1 MGVGVGLWAAIFF
14 LSFLLVVLRFR
25 RRNEPIPWLQI
36 LFFCSGFPALIYQ
49 IVWQRALFGIY
60 GVNIESVTIVVSA
73 FMLGLG
79 LGSLAGGALT
89 RRNKTPLLTLFAM
102 AELGTAAFG
111 LVSLRIFHS
120 VAEYTAGSPPLR
132 TGLLSFGLVVIPTVL
147 MGATLP
153 LLVEHMVRSSRNVGR
168 AVGSLYFANTLG
180 SAVACFVAGSVLMR
194 VFGQSGSVRVAA
206 TINALIGVTVLIYSL
221 SSPRKSNSSRYTPS
235 EKTGDPKEVAAPA
248 GDLAGL
254 LPFPLALACAGF
266 AGFMALAYEIVWYR
280 ILAFASGGIAPVF
293 AFLLGSYLIGIAL
306 GSRWLEGYAQR
317 DKQNRVQALKL
328 LGWIFLASSFVSFTV
343 GPLFAYVLRFC
354 SALMGGGEIF
364 PSYLLFLPMIG
375 LGAVLFGVT
384 FPLVSHV
391 SIPVDDKAGASL
403 SYLYV
408 TNILG
413 STLGSFAIGFIL
425 MNYLSLWQIS
435 SILLVAGVVFAASV
449 LLASGTPRRQLRGA
463 LALGLVATSLCIAV
477 SRPVFRTI
485 YDRLL
490 FKGEYPRLHFARVAE
505 TRSGA
510 VGETPNGTVY
520 GGGVYDGRYNVDLVR
535 DENMILRAY
544 AISALHPSPRQ
555 VLMIGLGSGS
565 WAQAIIANP
574 KVEELTVI
582 EINPAYLQ
590 LIPEHPEVASLLNS
604 HKANIVIDDG
614 RRWLLRNRGTKF
626 DAIVMNSSFYWRDH
640 STNLLSSDFLRMVRQ
655 HLNPGGLFLY
665 NTTGS
670 KEVVATG
677 MAVFPFTMRVEN
689 ALVVSDSPLSF
700 DRERWKSSLLCFKL
714 DGKPLINQS
723 DPSQMDGLDHVLR
736 IPDDPTG
743 KQSVSIEQNDELRRR
758 LHGLRI
764 ITDDN
769 MGAEWG
775 G

>member
-1 MGVGVGLWAAIFF
+1 MGVRAELWVGI
-14 LSFLLVVLRFR
+14 FLLLFLLLVSRSR
-25 RRNEPIPWLQI
+25 RRKEAIPWLHI

-79 LGSLAGGALT
+79 VGSLAGGTLT
-89 RRNKTPLLTLFAM
+89 KISKIPLLTLFAM

-120 VAEYTAGSPPLR
+120 AAEYTAGAPPLR

-153 LLVEHMVRSSRNVGR
+153 LLVEHMVRSTRNVGL
-168 AVGSLYFANTLG
+168 AVGGLYFVNTLG
-180 SAVACFVAGSVLMR
+180 SAVACFVAGNVLMR
-194 VFGQSGSVRVAA
+194 VCGQSGSVRVAA
-206 TINALIGVTVLIYSL
+206 AINALIGVAVLIYSL
-221 SSPRKSNSSRYTPS
+221 PSSNKSTSSRDAGG
-235 EKTGDPKEVAAPA
+235 EKTAETVESPAPA
-248 GDLAGL
+248 GDSAGP
-254 LPFPLALACAGF
+254 LPFSLALACAGF
-266 AGFMALAYEIVWYR
+266 AGFVALSYEIIWYR
-280 ILAFASGGIAPVF
+280 ILAFASGGVARVF

-306 GSRWLEGYAQR
+306 GSRWVERYAQR
-317 DKQNRVQALKL
+317 SKQNQTRALKL
-328 LGWIFLASSFVSFTV
+328 LGWILLASSFVSFSM

-354 SALMGGGEIF
+354 TALMIGGEIF

-384 FPLVSHV
+384 FPLVSHS
-391 SIPVDDKAGASL
+391 SIGADGKAGALL
-403 SYLYV
+403 SYLYAA
-408 TNILG
+408 NILG
-413 STLGSFAIGFIL
+413 STLGSFAVGFIL
-425 MNYLSLWQIS
+425 MNYFSLWQIS
-435 SILLVAGVVFAASV
+435 SMLLVVGVVFAASV
-449 LLASGTPRRQLRGA
+449 LVAGGTSPRQLRRA
-463 LALGLVATSLCIAV
+463 FALGLVATTLCITA

-490 FKGEYPRLHFARVAE
+490 FKGEYPRLHFVRVAE

-520 GGGVYDGRYNVDLVR
+520 GGGVYDGQYNVDLLR
-535 DENMILRAY
+535 DENMILRPY
-544 AISALHPSPRQ
+544 AISALHPSPRH

-565 WAQAIIANP
+565 WAQAVIANP
-574 KVEELTVI
+574 MVEDLTIV

-590 LIPEHPEVASLLNS
+590 LIPEHREVAGLLSNR
-604 HKANIVIDDG
+604 KVKIVIDDG
-614 RRWLLRNRGTKF
+614 RRWLLRNRESRF
-626 DAIVMNSSFYWRDH
+626 DTIVMNSTFYWRDH
-640 STNLLSSDFLRMVRQ
+640 STNLLSADFLRIVRQ
-655 HLNPGGLFLY
+655 HLHPGGLFLY

-670 KEVVATG
+670 KEVAATG
-677 MAVFPFTMRVEN
+677 MSVFPFTMRIEN
-689 ALVVSDSPLSF
+689 ALAVSDYPLNF
-700 DRERWKSSLLCFKL
+700 DRERWKSALLNSVL

-723 DPSQMDGLDHVLR
+723 DPDQLR
-736 IPDDPTG
+736 ALQRILNIPDDPTG
-743 KQSVSIEQNDELRRR
+743 KQIVSIEQNDELRRR
-758 LHGLRI
+758 LQGFRV
-764 ITDDN
+764 ITDNN